1 MKRTILAGVVLSTL
15 ITAPLAAI
23 IYLANRALD
32 LPFLPTNLM
41 DWLIPIIPGGLI
53 TFGIDR
59 MIDLITALD
68 LGRVDTTAKLAE
80 GIMAVFLFMGLSIT
94 VGTIYATAAERLKR
108 IPFAGAIIAV
118 TFAIPVAIISNYEL
132 TSDNAF
138 YSGPSLV
145 ARSAWIIGAFA
156 VWGLA
161 LQWVW
166 QRWNA
171 TPVTETTPSLAETS
185 ASTPAETPV
194 PSPTPAPA
202 KAKVTAIPYQNAQM
216 LSRREFL
223 IRLGGA
229 TATITVIGVGLGR
242 LFTSEEAAVA
252 IETPFNFADFPNLA
266 SKVIPAPGTRP
277 EYTPLDQHYRIDIN
291 SGNPPEIDGEA
302 WRLTF
307 GGLVANPMTFSL
319 AELQNDYEPLNQY
332 VTLSCVSNRIA
343 GRLIGT
349 TGWTG
354 VSMQDILAKVRPT
367 EEATHL
373 RITSADGF
381 WEVVALDLIR
391 EDQRVMLCYAW
402 NDELLRVKHGFPLRI
417 YIPDRYGMKQPK
429 WITEIEAIPEWEEGY
444 WVRRN
449 WDRDAIMKATAVI
462 DTVALDAIYEENGQQ
477 IVPIGGIAH
486 AGARS
491 ISKVEVQVDGGDWVE
506 AEIREPLS
514 STTWVIWR
522 YNWPFS
528 EGEHT
533 FAVRCYDGKGEMQIT
548 ETQGSRPSGAT
559 GIHTYDL

>member
-1 MKRTILAGVVLSTL
+1 MKRTILAGAVLSTL

-23 IYLANRALD
+23 IFLANRALN
-32 LPFLPTNLM
+32 LPFVPTNLM

-80 GIMAVFLFMGLSIT
+80 GIMAVFLFMGLSIG
-94 VGTIYATAAERLKR
+94 VGTLYATFAESLRR
-108 IPFAGAIIAV
+108 IPFTGVIIAV
-118 TFAIPVAIISNYEL
+118 IFAIPLAVVSDYEL
-132 TSDNAF
+132 TGKNAF

-166 QRWNA
+166 RRWNA
-171 TPVTETTPSLAETS
+171 TPVMDATPSLADTS
-185 ASTPAETPV
+185 ASASSEPALP
-194 PSPTPAPA
+194 PTPAPI
-202 KAKVTAIPYQNAQM
+202 KAKVTAIPYQKAQT

-229 TATITVIGVGLGR
+229 TATITVIGAGLGR
-242 LFTSEEAAVA
+242 LFTSEEEAVA
-252 IETPFNFADFPNLA
+252 VETPFNFADFPNLA
-266 SKVIPAPGTRP
+266 STVVPAPGTRP

-354 VSMQDILAKVRPT
+354 VSMQDVLAKVQPT

-391 EDQRVMLCYAW
+391 EDERVMLCYAW
-402 NDELLRVKHGFPLRI
+402 DDQLLQVKHGFPLRI

-449 WDRDAIMKATAVI
+449 WDRDAIMKATSVI
-462 DTVALDAIYEENGQQ
+462 DTVALDAVFEENGQQ
-477 IVPIGGIAH
+477 YVPIGGIAH

-506 AEIREPLS
+506 AQIREPFS
-514 STTWVIWR
+514 TTTWVIWR

-528 EGEHT
+528 DGEHT
-533 FAVRCYDGKGEMQIT
+533 FAVRCYDGNGELQIT

-559 GIHTYDL
+559 GIHTYDI